1 MKKVF
6 AKILILLTLVF
17 TPGCEAKE
25 PIHPCR
31 PDETN
36 DDRVG
41 ALCVD
46 GFTSTHKQL
55 ACLKHQG
62 LVHYLCD

>member
-1 MKKVF
+1 M
-6 AKILILLTLVF
+6 T
-17 TPGCEAKE
+17 GCETKE

-46 GFTSTHKQL
+46 GFTSTHKVL
-55 ACLKHQG
+55 ACLKHKG